1 MSLSD
6 VVTSVSKT
14 LDVRR
19 KNQQYV
25 NDPVRWC
32 EEYLGIKLWRAQREI
47 LESIRDNRNT
57 AVAAG
62 HGVGKSF
69 VAGIAAAWWVDVHP
83 VAETFVAS
91 TAPSVD
97 QVSILWDNI
106 RRVHGLAAQ
115 RFKEGIVDHKLP
127 GYVTGDNKWKLD
139 DGTLLGQG
147 RRPPEQKSD
156 VAFQGR
162 HADYL
167 FAIGDEAVGL
177 SAGFLNALGV
187 IATGQW
193 NRQLLIANP
202 TDPGSA
208 MAKIWDREDS
218 NWIRMHISV
227 MESPRIKPE
236 PGFDPDK
243 DAPGLSGWEFV
254 EWAKEEYGGEEDP
267 RYIARVLGEW
277 AWDAGNTIYN
287 AEDLASARNTF
298 VRPYSD
304 APTETGW
311 DIARMGTD
319 ATVGYI
325 LRRGEVWSTD
335 PETGKPLEATGVEG
349 LQIRRRD
356 KWTKAPLVGTNPANP
371 GSANRIHE
379 ITLGDGTEIVKVDAS
394 GIGSGV
400 IDGLTELNHGEYVV
414 IEVFGGASS
423 SDSRAYRN
431 MRAEQ
436 FFVLKSDMNRGQLD
450 LDPQDVELFD
460 ELAGIQ
466 FELMDGGVIKVEGKD
481 TIRKSGRKSPDH
493 ADGLWYARLD
503 VRGLLNMEPV
513 GTVHAVNRSDIA
525 QIDDFQDQIRGAGMP
540 MYWR

>member
-1 MSLSD
+1 MSLIE
-6 VVTSVSKT
+6 VVNTVSET
-14 LDVRR
+14 LDVRVQNKR
-19 KNQQYV
+19 YAH
-25 NDPVRWC
+25 DPVRWC

-83 VAETFVAS
+83 PSETFVAS

-115 RFKEGIVDHKLP
+115 RYRDGVVDHPLP
-127 GYVTGDNKWKLD
+127 GYITGDNKWKLD

-147 RRPPEQKSD
+147 RRPPEQRSD

-208 MAKIWDREDS
+208 MAKIWDRDDS
-218 NWIRMHISV
+218 NWIQMHISV
-227 MESPRIKPE
+227 MDSPRIVPE
-236 PGFDPDK
+236 PGFDPDV

-254 EWAKEEYGGEEDP
+254 EWAREEYGGEDDP
-267 RYIARVLGEW
+267 RYIARVLGQW
-277 AWDAGNTIYN
+277 AWDASNTIFT
-287 AEDLASARNTF
+287 AEDLASARNT
-298 VRPYSD
+298 VVIPH
-304 APTETGW
+304 PEGETETGW
-311 DIARMGTD
+311 DIARMGAD
-319 ATVGYI
+319 ATVGYV
-325 LRRGEVWSTD
+325 LRRGEVWTTD
-335 PETGKPLEATGVEG
+335 PDTGKPLNGTGREG
-349 LQIRRRD
+349 LQIRRRA
-356 KWTKAPLVGTNPANP
+356 KWTKAPLVGNNPENP
-371 GSANRIHE
+371 GSANRIHD
-379 ITLGDGTEIVKVDAS
+379 ITLGDGTTVVKVDAS

-400 IDGLTELNHGEYVV
+400 IDGLAGLNRGQYVV
-414 IEVFGGASS
+414 IEVFGGAAS

-436 FFVLKSDMNRGQLD
+436 FFALKADMNRGELD
-450 LDPQDVELFD
+450 LDPEDLELLD

-466 FELMDGGVIKVEGKD
+466 YELLDGGVIKVEGKD

-503 VRGLLNMEPV
+503 VRGLLNQAAP
-513 GTVHAVNRSDIA
+513 GTVFSADRNEVA
-525 QIDDFQDQIRGAGMP
+525 QVDDFQSIIRGPGMP
-540 MYWR
+540 MYW

>member
-1 MSLSD
+1 MSLAF
-6 VVTSVSKT
+6 VAEEVSKR
-14 LDVRR
+14 LEVRILNR
-19 KNQQYV
+19 LYV
-25 NDPVRWC
+25 DDPVRWC
-32 EEYLGIKLWRAQREI
+32 EDYLGIKLWRAQREI

-62 HGVGKSF
+62 HGIGKSF

-83 VAETFVAS
+83 PSETFVAS

-115 RFKEGIVDHKLP
+115 RYKAGLVDHPLP
-127 GYVTGDNKWKLD
+127 GYVTGDNKWKLE

-177 SAGFLNALGV
+177 SPGFLNALGV

-208 MAKIWDREDS
+208 MAKIWDREDP
-218 NWIRMHISV
+218 NWVRMHISV
-227 MESPRIKPE
+227 MDSPRIKPE
-236 PGFDPDK
+236 PGFDPDQ

-254 EWAKEEYGGEEDP
+254 EWARAEYGGEDDP
-267 RYIARVLGEW
+267 RYLARVLGEW
-277 AWDAGNTIYN
+277 AWDAGNTIFT
-287 AEDLASARNTF
+287 AEDLASARNT
-298 VRPYSD
+298 VVIPDPSGE
-304 APTETGW
+304 TETGW
-311 DIARMGTD
+311 DIARMGSD

-325 LRRGEVWSTD
+325 LRRGEVWTTD
-335 PETGKPLEATGVEG
+335 PETGKPVEGTGVEG
-349 LQIRRRD
+349 FHIRRRA
-356 KWTKAPLVGTNPANP
+356 KWVKAPLFGDDPANP
-371 GSANRIHE
+371 GSANRIHD
-379 ITLGDGTEIVKVDAS
+379 ITLGDGTQIVKVDAS

-400 IDGLTELNHGEYVV
+400 IDGLTQLNPENRYVIV
-414 IEVFGGASS
+414 EVFGGAKS
-423 SDSRAYRN
+423 SDPRAYRN

-436 FFVLKSDMNRGQLD
+436 FFQLKSDMNRNILD
-450 LDPQDVELFD
+450 LDPEDVELFD

-466 FELMDGGVIKVEGKD
+466 YELMDGGVIKVEGKD
-481 TIRKSGRKSPDH
+481 AIRKSGRKSPDH

-503 VRGLLNMEPV
+503 VRDLL
-513 GTVHAVNRSDIA
+513 GTLPEGTILSRDRETIP
-525 QIDDFQDQIRGAGMP
+525 DWGFQEYARRAGQP
-540 MYWR
+540 IW